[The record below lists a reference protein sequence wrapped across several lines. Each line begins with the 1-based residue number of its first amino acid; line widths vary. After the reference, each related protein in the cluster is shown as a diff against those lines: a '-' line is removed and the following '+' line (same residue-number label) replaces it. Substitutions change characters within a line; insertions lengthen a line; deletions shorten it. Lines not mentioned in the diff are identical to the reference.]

1 MSPKRLPE
9 QVMEALLNFL
19 AEEPDLRVGQAIAI
33 ASSQLTGRCDPF
45 SIEDEQMI
53 RALLKLTAESRARR
67 ASR

>member
-33 ASSQLTGRCDPF
+33 AASRLTGQCDPF
-45 SIEDEQMI
+45 SIEDEKMI
-53 RALLKLTAESRARR
+53 KALQELTIEYRARK